1 MLTKEET
8 RKYKRDW
15 ARKKRARIRASLSE
29 AELQEKE
36 NRILSSRFKKG
47 QIPWNRNKKG
57 TQIAWNKGLTKET
70 DERVAKNAAATSNG
84 VKLLWS
90 QPLYC
95 GGNKKGVKFN
105 LSPLQRRGYSIRTSG
120 KWNPMYGKSGDK
132 SPVWL
137 GGISFE
143 PYPPEFN
150 NKLKKRIK
158 TRDGYQCQL
167 CGTREKL
174 AIHHIDYEKQNC
186 EDDNLVTLCLSCNVK
201 VNKNREYWTEYFQKE
216 VRLCHFQSS
225 VCSSAEPK
233 PSLNTGEPL
242 TCKARATRNKGLHYK
257 VEMGI
262 DSELVAETE
271 REGGESRSDSPTCME
286 TYRDRQK

>member
-15 ARKKRARIRASLSE
+15 ARKKRAKTLATLSE
-29 AELQEKE
+29 AELQEIKE
-36 NRILSSRFKKG
+36 RKLSSRFKKG

-70 DERVAKNAAATSNG
+70 DERVAKNAVATSKG

-105 LSPLQRRGYSIRTSG
+105 LSPLQRRGYSHRLSG
-120 KWNPMYGKSGDK
+120 RGNPMYGKSGDK
-132 SPVWL
+132 SPVWM

-150 NKLKKRIK
+150 SKLKEKIKR
-158 TRDGYQCQL
+158 RDDYQCQL

-174 AIHHIDYEKQNC
+174 AVHHIDYRKQNC
-186 EDDNLVTLCLSCNVK
+186 EADNLTTLCLSCNVK

-216 VRLCHFQSS
+216 VRLCHSQNS
-225 VCSSAEPK
+225 VSNGAELK
-233 PSLNTGEPL
+233 PLLNNGEPL
-242 TCKARATRNKGLHYK
+242 TCK
-257 VEMGI
+257 
-262 DSELVAETE
+262 D
-271 REGGESRSDSPTCME
+271 EGNPRQGSPLQ
-286 TYRDRQK
+286 DGDGN